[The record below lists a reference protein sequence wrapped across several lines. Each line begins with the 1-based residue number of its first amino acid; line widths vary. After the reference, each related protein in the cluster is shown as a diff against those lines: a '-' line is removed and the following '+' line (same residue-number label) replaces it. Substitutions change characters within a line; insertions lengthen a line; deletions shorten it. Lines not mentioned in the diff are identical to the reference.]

1 MRKAEKVIGRPPTH
15 VLAGMHL
22 AKTPIED
29 AFISTLAHELMRYE
43 NCKFYTMHCTGTEQ
57 YQKLKAIMHDQI
69 EYLSCG
75 EIAEI

>member
-1 MRKAEKVIGRPPTH
+1 
-15 VLAGMHL
+15 
-22 AKTPIED
+22 
-29 AFISTLAHELMRYE
+29 MRYE